1 MNHLKLINQ
10 YLSERG
16 CLNGVPVTG
25 FPFVTISRQVCA
37 GGHLLAH
44 VIQTELLKEPDRE
57 LFEGWH
63 VFDRELCEI
72 VAADPS
78 LEASMDSLLAEERRS
93 GYNEFFDGLFSGHLH
108 QYSIDKKT
116 FRIVHLLAS
125 LGKVIIV
132 GRAAAC
138 VTRNLPGGIHVRV
151 VAPEAQRVRW
161 MMRKLKLEHD
171 AAVRVVRE
179 QEGDKRAQVKEY
191 FNKDI
196 DDPLLYDVVWNS
208 GTVDMHDI
216 CHAVIALVK
225 RRAQTVAAK
234 SGIFAAK

>member
-1 MNHLKLINQ
+1 MNHIKLIQQ
-10 YLSERG
+10 YLRDHGSID
-16 CLNGVPVTG
+16 GVPASG
-25 FPFVTISRQVCA
+25 LPFVTISRQVGA

-44 VIQTELLKEPDRE
+44 AIVAEFLKEPDRK

-72 VAADPS
+72 IAADPS
-78 LEASMDSLLAEERRS
+78 LETSMESLLAEERRS
-93 GYNEFFDGLFSGHLH
+93 EFSEFFEGLFTGHLH

-125 LGKVIIV
+125 LGKVVIV
-132 GRAAAC
+132 GRAGAC
-138 VTRNLPGGIHVRV
+138 VTRNLPEGIHIRL
-151 VAPEAQRVRW
+151 VAAESKRVRW
-161 MMRKLKLEHD
+161 MMKKLNLDHT

-179 QEGDKRAQVKEY
+179 QEADKRQLVKNY

-196 DDPLLYDVVWNS
+196 DDPVLYDVVCNS

-216 CHAVIALVK
+216 CHAVIALLK
-225 RRAQTVAAK
+225 RRAQAVLAR
-234 SGIFAAK
+234 

>member
-1 MNHLKLINQ
+1 MNHLQLINQ
-10 YLSERG
+10 YLSEHG
-16 CLNGVPVTG
+16 SIEGVPATG
-25 FPFVTISRQVCA
+25 LPFVTISRQVAA

-44 VIQTELLKEPDRE
+44 VVLTEFLREPDRE

-78 LEASMDSLLAEERRS
+78 LEASMESLLSEERLTEFS
-93 GYNEFFDGLFSGHLH
+93 EFFEGLFTGHLH

-116 FRIVHLLAS
+116 FRIVHLLAT

-132 GRAAAC
+132 GRAGAC
-138 VTRNLPGGIHVRV
+138 VTRSLPGGVHVRL
-151 VAPEAQRVRW
+151 AAAESKRVRW
-161 MMRKLKLEHD
+161 MMKKLKLEHD

-179 QEGDKRAQVKEY
+179 QDADKRGRVQEY

-196 DDPLLYDVVWNS
+196 DDPVLYDVVWNS
-208 GTVDMHDI
+208 GTVNMEDI
-216 CHAVIALVK
+216 AQSVIALIK
-225 RRAQTVAAK
+225 RRAETLAAA
-234 SGIFAAK
+234 SGGIAFR